1 MQIHLSIL
9 LNEILTFSI
18 MRQNLKCS
26 IAEKSSIIIEF
37 VIKSNN
43 LGENDYVWDVIN
55 VEEETSQQITS
66 LSVLKYLLYTSR
78 ETENRYYC
86 QYSLQKTCM
95 C

>member
-1 MQIHLSIL
+1 MR
-9 LNEILTFSI
+9 LNL
-18 MRQNLKCS
+18 RCS

-78 ETENRYYC
+78 ETETRYYC
-86 QYSLQKTCM
+86 KYSLQKTCM